1 MTLVKNQPAGSRV
14 VESVRTDEEQVGLGR
29 RERKKQEIEDRIR
42 RAALELF
49 REQGYSATTV
59 EQIADRADVAK
70 GTVFNYFPRK
80 ESLLMVLADEL
91 VASVHEVLGPREALI
106 AGGVEA
112 LRRVLLYMAERAV
125 RDPELSRTIVIE
137 GMRAYWEDVRQHAV
151 QEEFHELLLA
161 MLREAQARGEIRS
174 DVDPFSA
181 LALLRAAYF
190 ATLVEWLRECTG
202 PRPVLEELAM
212 RFDIIFRG
220 LANTEAGGRSGA

>member
-1 MTLVKNQPAGSRV
+1 LTLVKNQPAGSRV

-106 AGGVEA
+106 AGGVKA
-112 LRRVLLYMAERAV
+112 LRRVLLYLAERAV

>member
-1 MTLVKNQPAGSRV
+1 M
-14 VESVRTDEEQVGLGR
+14 ESVRTDEEQVGLGR

-106 AGGVEA
+106 AGGVKA
-112 LRRVLLYMAERAV
+112 LRRVLLYLAERAV